1 MEKTIILIDLLYKKT
16 IKIMVHKK
24 IKKVLTSYK
33 ICGKL

>member
-1 MEKTIILIDLLYKKT
+1 MEKTIMKKT

-24 IKKVLTSYK
+24 IKKVLTPYK